1 MMNDV
6 EGEVRVRSVRSVRS
20 DSFVETAMEFGGGI
34 VRLGFSLFTLPLAL
48 LPTDTRHHMQN
59 ATKELMY
66 AFASLP
72 RDFAAPASSHALGL
86 ADTLAMGKVL
96 ALLPPTVIVVAIEG
110 EGFETGAS
118 LSPAVTLAIDA
129 AADLVLAE
137 LHRLVQTEP
146 THA

>member
-72 RDFAAPASSHALGL
+72 RDFADIAGQPIENWAKESDPASMAPT
-86 ADTLAMGKVL
+86 A
-96 ALLPPTVIVVAIEG
+96 PTVPMAGMAPRDEISAI
-110 EGFETGAS
+110 
-118 LSPAVTLAIDA
+118 
-129 AADLVLAE
+129 
-137 LHRLVQTEP
+137 
-146 THA
+146 